1 MIHRIII
8 LYVGVLIACVSSF
21 GQGTKAD
28 YERSV
33 KIRQLFSGKVY
44 KDTMSPNWFGGHH
57 FWYEN
62 KIRGVRE
69 YVLVNGSKGKRRAFL
84 DKSKF
89 DVALK
94 KRQSRADKL
103 TKKYLGKKSK
113 KLSENIAKNK
123 SNTGKSGPIS
133 PNGRWRAFI
142 KNNNIFVHDLK
153 DGADIQ
159 LSKDGTKENIYQEP
173 FFWSP
178 DSKYVSL
185 MKRREVKTREVH
197 YVDSAPDDQLQ
208 PKHFKR
214 SYSKPGDPMPTQT
227 VHVFLAGWNSR
238 QFTADPLLVK
248 DPFSTRRPVWRSDSS
263 GFIFEHIERGF
274 GAHRII
280 EIQIPS
286 GKTRTLID
294 ETAKTFVNVFQ
305 KLSLIHI

>member
-1 MIHRIII
+1 M
-8 LYVGVLIACVSSF
+8 
-21 GQGTKAD
+21 
-28 YERSV
+28 
-33 KIRQLFSGKVY
+33 
-44 KDTMSPNWFGGHH
+44 
-57 FWYEN
+57 
-62 KIRGVRE
+62 
-69 YVLVNGSKGKRRAFL
+69 
-84 DKSKF
+84 
-89 DVALK
+89 
-94 KRQSRADKL
+94 
-103 TKKYLGKKSK
+103 
-113 KLSENIAKNK
+113 
-123 SNTGKSGPIS
+123 
-133 PNGRWRAFI
+133 
-142 KNNNIFVHDLK
+142 
-153 DGADIQ
+153 
-159 LSKDGTKENIYQEP
+159 YQEP

-178 DSKYVSL
+178 DSRYVSL

-286 GKTRTLID
+286 GKTRALID

-305 KLSLIHI
+305 KGYRKDLNGIEEIIWRSERDGWNHLYLYDGRTGKVKFQITKGDWVVREVVDVNHEKRQITFQASGREEGIDPYYHHYYRVNFAVSYTHLPLPTKA